1 MSYASDQVNFP
12 SAHSVP
18 TTPSTTQ
25 TVLPSSHMD
34 LSSRLWRVS
43 VHRGLPSSAT
53 TARQS
58 KRVAESVSPAIRLAV
73 AGGMEAHH
81 KRRFSELVAGLN
93 IKPGVPICVNLTG
106 LLERLEWDL
115 IGDLGL
121 GYSVP
126 DRLKGITILRLFVSP
141 LNANQMRRG

>member
-1 MSYASDQVNFP
+1 MEGLCPPGVTFVSH
-12 SAHSVP
+12 HSP
-18 TTPSTTQ
+18 AEQ
-25 TVLPSSHMD
+25 KE
-34 LSSRLWRVS
+34 SRRVF
-43 VHRGLPSSAT
+43 
-53 TARQS
+53 Q
-58 KRVAESVSPAIRLAV
+58 PAIRLAV